1 VAVQREEER
10 IVRVAVVSK
19 TFVAEAAQKLL
30 ERIAARPGIELT
42 LITPPEWRS
51 DDGRTL
57 PFTPRYTEGYTVRP
71 TPVVFNGRYHFYV
84 YRGLS
89 RVMRQLQ
96 PDIVHIDEEPYNPA
110 GAQAQRA
117 AMVVGARTVF
127 VALQN
132 ISKDYPFPYSAIEQY
147 DYRHMAHLIA
157 VNAAAGEV
165 ARRKGYTGP
174 LSVFTVYGIDPEM
187 FQPAPRIEPR
197 PAPDMFVIGYLGRLT
212 LYKGTGLLIE
222 ALASMPPRCRLRF
235 IGSGPD
241 EPALRSMVAEH
252 GLDDRVEFRQAVP
265 TDAVPAALA
274 EIDALAVP
282 SLTQPNWMEQFG
294 RVLIE
299 AMACG
304 TPVVGS
310 DSGEIPNVIG
320 DAGLVTPEGDVAAL
334 RDALLRLES
343 DPSLRAHLSQM
354 GRERAL
360 RLFTND
366 AAASNV
372 VSVYE
377 QAMRTTPQAAAQ
389 R

>member
-1 VAVQREEER
+1 M
-10 IVRVAVVSK
+10 RVAVVSK
-19 TFVAEAAQKLL
+19 TFVAEAAQQVL
-30 ERIAARPGIELT
+30 ERIAAHRGVELT

-57 PFTPRYTEGYTVRP
+57 PFVPRYTTGYAVQP

-89 RVMRQLQ
+89 RVMRQIQ

-117 AMVVGARTVF
+117 ALLVGAKSIF

-132 ISKDYPFPYSAIEQY
+132 VYKDYPFPYSAMEQY
-147 DYRHMAHLIA
+147 AYRHMAHMIA

-165 ARRKGYTGP
+165 ARRKGYKGP
-174 LSVFTVYGIDPEM
+174 LSVFTVYGIDPAL
-187 FQPAPRIEPR
+187 FQPAPRREPR
-197 PAPDMFVIGYLGRLT
+197 ATPDTFIIGYLGRLT

-222 ALASMPPRCRLRF
+222 ALASMPARFRLRF

-241 EPALRSMVAEH
+241 EPELRRLVTQYGVA
-252 GLDDRVEFRQAVP
+252 DRVEFRDAVP
-265 TDAVPAALA
+265 TDAVPATLA
-274 EIDALAVP
+274 EVDALAVP

-334 RDALLRLES
+334 RAALLRLGA
-343 DPSLRAHLSQM
+343 DPTLCERLSAM

-360 RLFTND
+360 RHFTND
-366 AAASNV
+366 AAADNIVRVYQQALNAANPATAGSN
-372 VSVYE
+372 
-377 QAMRTTPQAAAQ
+377 
-389 R
+389 

>member
-1 VAVQREEER
+1 
-10 IVRVAVVSK
+10 VRVAVVSK
-19 TFVAEAAQKLL
+19 TFVAEAAQQML
-30 ERIAARPGIELT
+30 ERIAAHRGVELT

-57 PFTPRYTEGYTVRP
+57 PFVPRYTTGYETRP
-71 TPVVFNGRYHFYV
+71 TPVVFNGRYHFYI

-89 RVMRQLQ
+89 HVMRQIQ

-117 AMVVGARTVF
+117 SLVVGAQSIF

-132 ISKDYPFPYSAIEQY
+132 VYKDYPFPYSAMEQY
-147 DYRHMAHLIA
+147 DYRHMAHMIA

-174 LSVFTVYGIDPEM
+174 LSTFTVYGIDPSL
-187 FQPAPRIEPR
+187 FQPATRYEPR
-197 PAPDMFVIGYLGRLT
+197 ATPDTFIIGYLGRLT

-222 ALASMPPRCRLRF
+222 AQASMPTRFRLRF

-241 EPALRSMVAEH
+241 EPELRRLVAQH
-252 GLDDRVEFRQAVP
+252 GMADRVEFRAAVP
-265 TDAVPAALA
+265 TDAVPATLA
-274 EIDALAVP
+274 EVDALAVP
-282 SLTQPNWMEQFG
+282 SLTQANWMEQFG

-310 DSGEIPNVIG
+310 DSGEIPHVIG

-334 RDALLRLES
+334 RAALLRLGA
-343 DPSLRAHLSQM
+343 DPALCARLSQM
-354 GRERAL
+354 GRERTL

-366 AAASNV
+366 VVASNIV
-372 VSVYE
+372 NVYQ
-377 QAMRTTPQAAAQ
+377 QALSAAHPATAGSK

>member
-1 VAVQREEER
+1 M
-10 IVRVAVVSK
+10 VRVAVVSK
-19 TFVAEAAQKLL
+19 TFVAEASQQVL
-30 ERIAARPGIELT
+30 ERIAAHPGVELT

-57 PFTPRYTEGYTVRP
+57 PFVPRYTAGYAVRP
-71 TPVVFNGRYHFYV
+71 TPVVFNGRYHFYI

-117 AMVVGARTVF
+117 ALVVGARTIF

-132 ISKDYPFPYSAIEQY
+132 LYKDYPFPYSAMEQY
-147 DYRHMAHLIA
+147 SYRHMAHMIA

-165 ARRKGYTGP
+165 ARRKGYAGP
-174 LSVFTVYGIDPEM
+174 LSVFTVYGIDPDT
-187 FQPAPRIEPR
+187 FQPALRREPR
-197 PAPDMFVIGYLGRLT
+197 PAPDTFIIGYLGRLT

-222 ALASMPPRCRLRF
+222 ALASMPARFRLRF

-241 EPALRSMVAEH
+241 EPELRHLVAQH
-252 GLDDRVEFRQAVP
+252 GVADRVEFRAAVP

-274 EIDALAVP
+274 EVDALAVP
-282 SLTQPNWMEQFG
+282 SLTQANWMEQFG

-320 DAGLVTPEGDVAAL
+320 DAGLIVPEGDVAAL
-334 RDALLRLES
+334 RDALLRLEA
-343 DPSLRAHLSQM
+343 DPALRARLSQM

-360 RLFTND
+360 RLYTND
-366 AAASNV
+366 AAARNV
-372 VSVYE
+372 VAVY
-377 QAMRTTPQAAAQ
+377 QQTLGAVLHAA
-389 R
+389 RPSS

>member
-1 VAVQREEER
+1 M
-10 IVRVAVVSK
+10 RVALVSK
-19 TFVAEAAQKLL
+19 TFVAEASQKLL
-30 ERIAARPGIELT
+30 ERIAAQPGVELT

-57 PFTPRYTEGYTVRP
+57 PFTPRYTSGYEVRQI
-71 TPVVFNGRYHFYV
+71 PVVFNGHYHFYV

-89 RVMRQLQ
+89 RAIRQLR

-117 AMVVGARTVF
+117 ALLVGARSIF

-132 ISKDYPFPYSAIEQY
+132 IYKDYPFPFSAMEQY
-147 DYRHMAHLIA
+147 NYRNMSHMIA

-165 ARRKGYTGP
+165 ARRKGYAGP
-174 LSVFTVYGIDPEM
+174 LSVFTVYGIDPAM
-187 FQPAPRIEPR
+187 FQPAPRREPR
-197 PAPDMFVIGYLGRLT
+197 STPNTFIVGYLGRLT

-222 ALASMPPRCRLRF
+222 ALTGMPAHCRLRF

-241 EPALRSMVAEH
+241 EPELRRMAVERGVA
-252 GLDDRVEFRQAVP
+252 DRVEFRAAVP
-265 TDAVPAALA
+265 TMEVPAALA
-274 EIDALAVP
+274 EVDALAVP

-310 DSGEIPNVIG
+310 DSGEIPRVIG
-320 DAGLVTPEGDVAAL
+320 DAGLVTHEGDVDAL
-334 RDALLRLES
+334 RQALLRLEA
-343 DPSLRAHLSQM
+343 DPILRARLGQA

-360 RLFTND
+360 SHFTND
-366 AAASNV
+366 VAARNVVGVYQQALAASPV
-372 VSVYE
+372 G
-377 QAMRTTPQAAAQ
+377 RG
-389 R
+389 

>member
-1 VAVQREEER
+1 M
-10 IVRVAVVSK
+10 RVAVVSK
-19 TFVAEAAQKLL
+19 TFVAEAAQQML
-30 ERIAARPGIELT
+30 ERVAAHPGVELT

-57 PFTPRYTEGYTVRP
+57 PFVPRYTAGYEARA

-89 RVMRQLQ
+89 RVMRQIQ

-117 AMVVGARTVF
+117 ALVVGARSIF

-132 ISKDYPFPYSAIEQY
+132 VYKDYPFPYSAMEQY
-147 DYRHMAHLIA
+147 NYRHMAHMIA

-174 LSVFTVYGIDPEM
+174 LSTFTVYGIDPAL
-187 FQPAPRIEPR
+187 FQPAPRREPR
-197 PAPDMFVIGYLGRLT
+197 ATPDTFIIGYLGRLT

-222 ALASMPPRCRLRF
+222 ALANLAPRFRLRF

-241 EPALRSMVAEH
+241 EPELRRLAAQHGVA
-252 GLDDRVEFRQAVP
+252 DRVEFRAAVP
-265 TDAVPAALA
+265 TDAVPATLA

-282 SLTQPNWMEQFG
+282 SLTQANWMEQFG

-320 DAGLVTPEGDVAAL
+320 EAGLVTPEGDVAAL
-334 RDALLRLES
+334 RAALVRLGS
-343 DPSLRAHLSQM
+343 DPALCARLSQM
-354 GRERAL
+354 GRERTL

-366 AAASNV
+366 VVASNIV
-372 VSVYE
+372 NVYQ
-377 QAMRTTPQAAAQ
+377 QALSAARPATAGAK

>member
-1 VAVQREEER
+1 
-10 IVRVAVVSK
+10 VRVAIISK

-30 ERIAARPGIELT
+30 ERIAARPGVELT

-57 PFTPRYTEGYTVRP
+57 PFTPSYTAGYTVRP

-84 YRGLS
+84 YRGLA
-89 RVMRQLQ
+89 RAIRDMR
-96 PDIVHIDEEPYNPA
+96 PEIVHIDEEPYNPA

-117 AMVVGARTVF
+117 ALAVGARTVF

-132 ISKDYPFPYSAIEQY
+132 LYKDYPFPYSAMEQY

-165 ARRKGYTGP
+165 ARRKGYSGP
-174 LSVFTVYGIDPEM
+174 LSTFTVYGIDPAM
-187 FQPAPRIEPR
+187 FQPAPRREPR
-197 PAPDMFVIGYLGRLT
+197 PSPDTFIAGYLGRLT

-222 ALASMPPRCRLRF
+222 AVADMPPHCRLRF
-235 IGSGPD
+235 IGAGPD
-241 EPALRSMVAEH
+241 EPELRRMVAER
-252 GLDDRVEFRQAVP
+252 GVADRVEFRPAVP

-274 EIDALAVP
+274 ELDALAVP
-282 SLTQPNWMEQFG
+282 SLTRPNWMEQFG

-310 DSGEIPNVIG
+310 DSGEIPRVIG
-320 DAGLVTPEGDVAAL
+320 DAGLITPEGDVAAL

-343 DPSLRAHLSQM
+343 NAALRIHLSQM

-366 AAASNV
+366 AAAANV
-372 VSVYE
+372 LHVYE
-377 QAMRTTPQAAAQ
+377 QALSAAP
-389 R
+389 RG

>member
-1 VAVQREEER
+1 M
-10 IVRVAVVSK
+10 RVAIVSK
-19 TFVAEAAQKLL
+19 TFVAEASQQLL
-30 ERIAARPGIELT
+30 ERIAARPGVELT

-57 PFTPRYTEGYTVRP
+57 PFTSRYTTGYTVAA

-89 RVMRQLQ
+89 RVMRQIQ

-117 AMVVGARTVF
+117 ALLVGARSVF
-127 VALQN
+127 VTLQN
-132 ISKDYPFPYSAIEQY
+132 LYRDYPFPYSAMEQY
-147 DYRHMAHLIA
+147 DYRHTAHMIA

-165 ARRKGYTGP
+165 ARRKGYSGP
-174 LSVFTVYGIDPEM
+174 LSVFTVYGIDPTM
-187 FQPAPRIEPR
+187 YQPAPRREPR
-197 PAPDMFVIGYLGRLT
+197 PAPDTFVIGYLGRLG
-212 LYKGTGLLIE
+212 LFKGTGVLIE
-222 ALASMPPRCRLRF
+222 ALARMPQRCRLRF

-241 EPALRSMVAEH
+241 EAELRRLAAERGVA
-252 GLDDRVEFRQAVP
+252 DRVEFRGAVS
-265 TDAVPAALA
+265 TVAVPAALA
-274 EIDALAVP
+274 EVDVMVLP

-299 AMACG
+299 AMACA

-320 DAGLVTPEGDVAAL
+320 DAGIVTPEGDVEAL
-334 RDALLRLES
+334 RSALLRLEA
-343 DPSLRAHLSQM
+343 DPALRAHYAQA

-366 AAASNV
+366 ATASNIV
-372 VSVYE
+372 GVYE
-377 QAMRTTPQAAAQ
+377 QVLRAAP
-389 R
+389 RR

>member
-1 VAVQREEER
+1 M
-10 IVRVAVVSK
+10 RVALVSK
-19 TFVAEAAQKLL
+19 TYVAEASQKLL
-30 ERIAARPGIELT
+30 ERIAAQPDVDLT

-57 PFTPRYTEGYTVRP
+57 HFNPRYTTGYAVRQI
-71 TPVVFNGRYHFYV
+71 PVAFNGHYHFYV

-89 RVMRQLQ
+89 HAIRQLQ

-117 AMVVGARTVF
+117 ASLVGAKSVF
-127 VALQN
+127 IALQN
-132 ISKDYPFPYSAIEQY
+132 LYKDYPLPFSAMEQY
-147 DYRHMAHLIA
+147 AYKHMSHMIA

-165 ARRKGYTGP
+165 ARRKGYAGP
-174 LSVFTVYGIDPEM
+174 LSVFTVYGIDPAM
-187 FQPAPRIEPR
+187 FQPAQRREPR
-197 PAPDMFVIGYLGRLT
+197 PTPDTFIVGYLGRLT

-222 ALASMPPRCRLRF
+222 ALSGMPAHCHLRF

-241 EPALRSMVAEH
+241 EPELRRMAVERGVA
-252 GLDDRVEFRQAVP
+252 DRVEFRAAVP
-265 TDAVPAALA
+265 TMEVPATLA
-274 EIDALAVP
+274 EVDALAVP

-310 DSGEIPNVIG
+310 DSGEIPRVIG
-320 DAGLVTPEGDVAAL
+320 DAGLVAHEGDVDAL
-334 RDALLRLES
+334 RDALLRLEA
-343 DPSLRAHLSQM
+343 DPALRARLGQA

-366 AAASNV
+366 AAARNIV
-372 VSVYE
+372 GVY
-377 QAMRTTPQAAAQ
+377 QQMLGASSQGQ